1 MRKCGFLMFLVHSS
15 QGLHIHFF
23 CTCLALQQSL
33 SDESCWID
41 IGTLWCIQWRRIT
54 PSYHLCCLADVQ
66 CNVLILFFFIY
77 HRMKVELLY
86 SRIILRSSFV
96 LAYDAFQVLARCKS
110 NIFVYVFNSFLVFRP
125 ILGAHGVFLSC
136 VILTLI
142 VFLFGIIVLN

>member
-1 MRKCGFLMFLVHSS
+1 MFLVHLS

-23 CTCLALQQSL
+23 CTCLALQQSF

-66 CNVLILFFFIY
+66 CNVLILFFLSTIVWKTNCY
-77 HRMKVELLY
+77 TPGSL
-86 SRIILRSSFV
+86 LRSSFV
-96 LAYDAFQVLARCKS
+96 LAYAFQVLARCKS

-125 ILGAHGVFLSC
+125 ILGAHRVFFELCNFDCHCFSFWHYS
-136 VILTLI
+136 L
-142 VFLFGIIVLN
+142 